1 MNATIIRTTR
11 ATYSNLYN
19 KQSFFLQPGTR
30 CIVNPLTY
38 RLDEKGRI
46 VKRIVFDQNAPE
58 NLTEIEIILADG
70 KKVTIDYLLPN
81 SQTTVSSTIRIDP
94 S

>member
-11 ATYSNLYN
+11 ATYSDLYN
-19 KQSFFLQPGTR
+19 KQSFFLQPGTK
-30 CIVNPLTY
+30 CFVNPLTY

-46 VKRIVFDQNAPE
+46 VKRMVFDQNAPQE
-58 NLTEIEIILADG
+58 LTELEITLPDG

-81 SQTTVSSTIRIDP
+81 SQTTFSSTIRIDP